1 MLDYSL
7 IGRNIRE
14 LRESQ
19 GISQQDFAD
28 AVGIS
33 KRHLSSI
40 ENGHT
45 DNITLNTIA
54 RISELLNI
62 SISSLIDEKAQQNNI
77 PTTSSG
83 FEHIIDCSNYLYR
96 NPYRKISTFVELF
109 LILPLISLH
118 DFYDI
123 TARVDGDIFGRE
135 DYVAQAV
142 GYAYRSIPDSKAKSY
157 VQTILDLIERQPW
170 EGRTDISA
178 SDVLREKFEEL
189 CDSDDF
195 IELHESY
202 VRLIKEKAE
211 ITASLG
217 HFVSSNRDYEN
228 KLI

>member
-1 MLDYSL
+1 MLNYEL
-7 IGRNIRE
+7 IGKNIRE

-28 AVGIS
+28 AADIT

-40 ENGHT
+40 ENGHAT
-45 DNITLNTIA
+45 NIKLNTIA
-54 RISELLNI
+54 RIAELLNI
-62 SISSLIDEKAQQNNI
+62 SISQLVMDQSNKNQFQI
-77 PTTSSG
+77 THSG
-83 FEHIIDCSNYLYR
+83 LDQVIACTNYLYR

-118 DFYDI
+118 DLYDV